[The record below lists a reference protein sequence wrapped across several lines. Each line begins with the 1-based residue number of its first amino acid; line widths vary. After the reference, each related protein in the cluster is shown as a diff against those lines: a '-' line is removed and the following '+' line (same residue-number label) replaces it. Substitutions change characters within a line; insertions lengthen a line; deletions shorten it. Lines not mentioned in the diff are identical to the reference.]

1 MQQFRRR
8 RRKGDEQKFQLMLPA
23 ETAHF
28 IEAYCNEHSLYPFQ
42 VIVRAIA
49 ALRREEERQAS

>member
-1 MQQFRRR
+1 MQGLKRR

-23 ETAHF
+23 ETAMF
-28 IEAYCNEHSLYPFQ
+28 IERYCNEHSLYPFQ

-49 ALRREEERQAS
+49 ALKKEEERQAS